1 MYSRACR
8 FASAAEIVDV
18 NVLVLPLGQIFV
30 FLQVGQL
37 NSRAFRFASACET
50 VDSNSRAPLPHGFVA
65 VYTGGGGGAGQLQR
79 FACACASACEMF
91 EVKVFDRP
99 LGHDLVTDPQ
109 GSASAAM
116 RFASG
121 CPTYEVNVSP
131 HWRAVQLGQV
141 ARAALPSASACETD
155 DVNRCRPLGQ
165 DL

>member
-1 MYSRACR
+1 MNTGQLQR
-8 FASAAEIVDV
+8 FACAC
-18 NVLVLPLGQIFV
+18 
-30 FLQVGQL
+30 
-37 NSRAFRFASACET
+37 ASACET
-50 VDSNSRAPLPHGFVA
+50 FDVNVRETPLGHDLVNDPQGSASAAMRFASGCPTYEVNVSPHWRAVQL
-65 VYTGGGGGAGQLQR
+65 GQLQR

-109 GSASAAM
+109 GSASAAF

-121 CPTYEVNVSP
+121 CPTYEVNVFP
-131 HWRAVQLGQV
+131 HWRAVHFRQP
-141 ARAALPSASACETD
+141 ARAALPSASACETV